1 MSRSHGSRYAADPD
15 RPVFIGGCPRSG
27 TTLLR
32 GMLDMHPEL
41 SVPRE
46 TRFVLEAWPE
56 RASFGDLRKEANRR
70 RLARW
75 IIEMRPGFKKLGIG
89 REEAFERLMQ
99 ARPTLGSF
107 LGTPLVM
114 RAEAQGKPRW
124 GDKRPSYA
132 ARMHVVWSCFPSAIF
147 VNVVRDPRA
156 CMASMR
162 RLGWWNG
169 GVVPAIE
176 LWERSVTTV
185 SRWREKLA
193 DDQLLEV
200 KFEELV
206 AAPGSVL
213 AQVTQ
218 FAGLASGDEVIA
230 QMLRYSERRE
240 PLDQRYHALLSKPPD
255 PTRTTAWQNELKPA
269 EIALVEA
276 AAGSLMAEL
285 GYEPVMGGQAPPRK
299 LVERLE
305 RRRRRQASLRRRRVW
320 EDRLR
325 RHVTYRRPVAAE
337 LPSPRA
343 ARGSGAQAGVR
354 ASAGA

>member
-1 MSRSHGSRYAADPD
+1 MSRSRYAGDPD
-15 RPVFIGGCPRSG
+15 RPVFIGACPRSG

-56 RASFGDLRKEANRR
+56 RVSFGDLRKETNRH

-75 IIEMRPGFKKLGIG
+75 IIEVRPGFKKLGLD
-89 REEAFERLMQ
+89 REATFERLLW
-99 ARPTLGSF
+99 ARPTLGSL

-114 RAEAQGKPRW
+114 RAEAEGKPRW

-132 ARMHVVWSCFPSAIF
+132 ARMHVVWSCFPSALF

-156 CMASMR
+156 CVASMR
-162 RLGWWNG
+162 RLGWWKG

-185 SRWREKLA
+185 NRWRSRLA

-200 KFEELV
+200 KFEDLV
-206 AAPGSVL
+206 ADPRATL
-213 AQVTQ
+213 ARVVQ
-218 FAGLASGDEVIA
+218 FAGLASGDDVIA
-230 QMLRYSERRE
+230 QMLRYSERGE
-240 PLDQRYHALLSKPPD
+240 PLDQKYHALLSVPPD
-255 PTRTTAWQNELKPA
+255 PTRTTAWQEDLKPA
-269 EIALVEA
+269 EIALVESA
-276 AAGSLMAEL
+276 TGSLMSEL
-285 GYEPVMGGQAPPRK
+285 GYEPVMGGEAPPRK

-305 RRRRRQASLRRRRVW
+305 RRRRGQASQRRRRVW

-325 RHVTYRRPVAAE
+325 HYVTYRRPVAAE

-343 ARGSGAQAGVR
+343 ALGSTGPAAEVR